1 MIRSIRHTFRL
12 LRLAA
17 ILARHDAL
25 FPLARFAA
33 AAPALWIARLLWR
46 RDGSGRPGERLA
58 RALQDMGPS
67 FIKLGQALSTR
78 SDLLGEELSHDLSRL
93 QDALPPFDGAL
104 ARETVEIEL
113 GGPIGNFFERFDVK
127 PVAAASIA
135 QVHFATTAD
144 GRDVAVKILRPGIE
158 DAFVRDIDFLKW
170 IAEIIHS
177 TQPAMRRLK
186 PIEMVETFERTSIME
201 LDLRFEAAA
210 CAELGENFA
219 DEPDF
224 RVPEVD
230 WTRTSQRVLTLERVA
245 GIAVDEREQ
254 LVAAGIDPRKV
265 LETSSRVFFLQVF
278 RDGFFHADMHPGN
291 VFVLPDGAI
300 APVDF
305 GIMGRVDRRTQRF
318 LAEMLVGF
326 LTRDYKRVAE
336 VHFAAG
342 YVPAGQSKDDFAQAA
357 RSIAEPILGLPLSR
371 ISVARLLGQLF
382 QVTET
387 FRMEAQP
394 QLLLL
399 QKTMLTAEGTGRK
412 LDPDVNMWELARPL
426 IEKWMVENIG
436 PEAKIRD
443 TVENIARRAPRLL
456 DNAEKAVATLAEQGI
471 RMHPD
476 TMNLMSRS
484 RRSGIPWPIWVMA
497 AVMAVLFF
505 VR

>member
-12 LRLAA
+12 FRLAA

-46 RDGSGRPGERLA
+46 RGAGGRPGERLA
-58 RALQDMGPS
+58 RALQDS
-67 FIKLGQALSTR
+67 
-78 SDLLGEELSHDLSRL
+78 
-93 QDALPPFDGAL
+93 LPPFDGAL
-104 ARETVEIEL
+104 AKETIEIEL
-113 GGPIGNFFERFDVK
+113 GGDLSQFFESFDVRA
-127 PVAAASIA
+127 VAAASIA
-135 QVHFATTAD
+135 QVHFARTTD
-144 GRDVAVKILRPGIE
+144 GRDVAVKVLRPGIE
-158 DAFVRDIDFLKW
+158 AAFVRDIDFLKW
-170 IAEIIHS
+170 IAEIVHS

-219 DEPDF
+219 GDPDF
-224 RVPEVD
+224 HVPEID
-230 WTRTSQRVLTLERVA
+230 WMRTSQRVLTTEKIE
-245 GIAVDEREQ
+245 GIGVDEREK
-254 LVAAGIDPRKV
+254 LVEAGIDPRKV
-265 LETSSRVFFLQVF
+265 LENSARVFFLQVF

-291 VFVLPDGAI
+291 VFVRHDGSI

-305 GIMGRVDRRTQRF
+305 GIMGRIDRRTQRF
-318 LAEMLVGF
+318 LAEMLIGF
-326 LTRDYKRVAE
+326 LSRDYRKVAE
-336 VHFAAG
+336 VHFDAG
-342 YVPAGQSKDDFAQAA
+342 YVPKGQSKDDFAQAA
-357 RSIAEPILGLPLSR
+357 RSIAEPILGLPLSQ

-426 IEKWMVENIG
+426 IEKWMMETVG
-436 PEAKIRD
+436 PEARLRD
-443 TVENIARRAPRLL
+443 AVQDITRRGPRLL

-471 RMHPD
+471 KVHPD
-476 TMNLMSRS
+476 SMDWLTSGK
-484 RRSGIPWPIWVMA
+484 RRSTPWALWVMIA
-497 AVMAVLFF
+497 IMAVLLF
-505 VR
+505 VK

>member
-1 MIRSIRHTFRL
+1 MFRPIRHSFRL

-25 FPLARFAA
+25 FPLARFAV

-46 RDGSGRPGERLA
+46 RDASGRPGERLA

-78 SDLLGEELSHDLSRL
+78 SDLLGEELARDLSRL
-93 QDALPPFDGAL
+93 QDSLPPFDGAL
-104 ARETVEIEL
+104 ARETIELEL
-113 GGPIGNFFERFDVK
+113 GGPIDRFFERFDVQ

-135 QVHFATTAD
+135 QVHFATTTD

-158 DAFVRDIDFLKW
+158 GAFVGDIDFLKW
-170 IAEIIHS
+170 IAEIVHS

-186 PIEMVETFERTSIME
+186 PIEMVETFERTSVME

-230 WTRTSQRVLTLERVA
+230 WSRTSQRVLTLERVS
-245 GIAVDEREQ
+245 GIAVDEREE

-265 LETSSRVFFLQVF
+265 LETSARVFFLQVF

-357 RSIAEPILGLPLSR
+357 RSIAEPILGLPLSQ

-382 QVTET
+382 QITET

-412 LDPDVNMWELARPL
+412 LDPDINMWELARPL
-426 IEKWMVENIG
+426 IEQWMVENIG
-436 PEAKIRD
+436 PQAKLRD
-443 TVENIARRAPRLL
+443 TVEDFARRAPRLL

-476 TMNLMSRS
+476 TMNLMSRG
-484 RRSGIPWPIWVMA
+484 RRGGIPWSVWVIV
-497 AVMAVLFF
+497 AVLAVLFF

>member
-1 MIRSIRHTFRL
+1 MF
-12 LRLAA
+12 RLAA

-46 RDGSGRPGERLA
+46 RGTDGRPGERLA

-78 SDLLGEELSHDLSRL
+78 SDLLGEELSNDLASL
-93 QDALPPFDGAL
+93 QDALPPFDGKL
-104 ARETVEIEL
+104 AQEIVEIEL
-113 GGPIGNFFERFDVK
+113 GGDISNFFSEFDIRS
-127 PVAAASIA
+127 VAAASIA
-135 QVHFATTAD
+135 QVHFATTTD
-144 GRDVAVKILRPGIE
+144 GREVAVKILRPDIE
-158 DAFVRDIDFLKW
+158 AAFIRDIDFLKW
-170 IAEIIHS
+170 VAEIIHS

-186 PIEMVETFERTSIME
+186 PIEMVEKFERTSIME

-210 CAELGENFA
+210 CAELGENFT
-219 DEPDF
+219 DDPDF
-224 RVPEVD
+224 HVPEVD
-230 WTRTSQRVLTLERVA
+230 WTRTSERVLTLERVN
-245 GIAVDEREQ
+245 GIAVDERDT
-254 LVAAGIDPRKV
+254 LIAAGIDPQKV
-265 LETSSRVFFLQVF
+265 LETSARVFFQQVF

-291 VFVLPDGAI
+291 VFVLPDGSI

-305 GIMGRVDRRTQRF
+305 GIMGRIDRRTQKF
-318 LAEMLVGF
+318 LAEMLIGF
-326 LTRDYKRVAE
+326 LSRDYRRVAE

-357 RSIAEPILGLPLSR
+357 RSIAEPILGLPLSQ

-412 LDPDVNMWELARPL
+412 LNPSVNMWELARPL
-426 IEKWMVENIG
+426 IEQWMIDTVG
-436 PEAKIRD
+436 PQAKVRD
-443 TVENIARRAPRLL
+443 TLEDIARRTPRLL
-456 DNAEKAVATLAEQGI
+456 DNAEKAVATLAGQGI
-471 RMHPD
+471 KVHPESMD
-476 TMNLMSRS
+476 WLSGGK
-484 RRSGIPWPIWVMA
+484 RRSATPWALWVLV
-497 AVMAVLFF
+497 AVMAILVF
-505 VR
+505 VD

>member
-25 FPLARFAA
+25 FPLARFAI

-158 DAFVRDIDFLKW
+158 GAFVRDIDFLKW

-245 GIAVDEREQ
+245 GIAVDERDA

-476 TMNLMSRS
+476 TMDYMSRG
-484 RRSGIPWPIWVMA
+484 RRSGIPWPVWVIV